1 MPMKPVRDRNPTVVG
16 VVGVAILALGLAL
29 ALSAKHLPVIGD
41 GATYRAQFTEVGGL
55 KKGDDVR
62 MAGVRVGKVTAL
74 DLDGAT
80 VTVSFTV
87 SDHADQLRADT
98 EASIRIKT
106 LLGTMYVALE
116 PKGAGRLDAGDTIPT
131 SRTTPPYDVV
141 AAFSDLTTTTQQ
153 IDTDQL
159 AHAMDVLADASEH
172 TPDGFRGTVDGIT
185 RLSQNLVK
193 RDEQID
199 ALLKN
204 LSGVADTLDARKGE
218 LARLFRDGGT
228 LFAALTARRQ
238 AVHDLLV
245 AVRDLSSQL
254 RGLVRDTNATL
265 KPTLVHLDSVLDV
278 LEANEKSIDT
288 ALETLPTFYDGV
300 NSATGNGPWIDGF
313 IYNLMSMLGVP
324 GL

>member
-16 VVGVAILALGLAL
+16 VVGVAILVLALGL

-62 MAGVRVGKVTAL
+62 MAGVRVGKVTGL

-80 VTVSFTV
+80 VTVSFTM
-87 SDHADQLRADT
+87 SSSADQLRADT

-116 PKGAGRLDAGDTIPT
+116 PKGKGRLDADDTIPT

-141 AAFSDLTTTTQQ
+141 AAFSDLATTTQQ

-159 AHAMDVLADASEH
+159 AHAMDVLADASED
-172 TPDGFRGTVDGIT
+172 TPEGFRGTVDGIT

-228 LFAALTARRQ
+228 LFAALTARRD

-245 AVRDLSSQL
+245 AVRELSTQL
-254 RGLVRDTNATL
+254 RGLVRDTRATL
-265 KPTLVHLDSVLDV
+265 KPTLTHLDSVLDV
-278 LEANEKSIDT
+278 LEANEKNIDA
-288 ALETLPTFYDGV
+288 ALAKLPTFYDGV